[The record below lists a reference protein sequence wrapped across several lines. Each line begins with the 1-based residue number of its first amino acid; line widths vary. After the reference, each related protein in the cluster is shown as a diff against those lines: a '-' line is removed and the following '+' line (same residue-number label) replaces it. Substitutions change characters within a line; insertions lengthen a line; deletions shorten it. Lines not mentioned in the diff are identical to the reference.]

1 MASSASPYVEAL
13 KQWWVANELAAF
25 TLASAAVTV
34 VTFFTIGCIRN
45 TTLMDTQTPPEKL
58 GEEASVLSRLLG
70 GSVPQSED
78 TKSTPAQQLI
88 EQIERYAGSPVN
100 RPAAPSGIRTP
111 FPRPTGTSTK
121 KREEQNLGLATVFVI
136 AVAVWVGIST
146 FAILMGD
153 PHRLIHGMD
162 SQGNL
167 CGVGSMQNS
176 SFLYYCGVQE
186 PLPDL
191 DGFPEQINL
200 LSATCVSQC
209 PTDGSQKIPC
219 LSKPYLQEN
228 SVDTLTQ
235 AVEITQTIAYQNSYP
250 TVRFHGT
257 RFCVPVAKGQGAD
270 LAARIQNGP
279 LGTAHQMAQLAGSFR
294 HAAIF
299 VAAVTPL
306 TALLMFGVLVLISH
320 CAGLTFLLSFC
331 MACALTLALSVF
343 FILGIICDSSN
354 LNSFCKLNPIFMTSE
369 GLAARMQSLLLG
381 SVLAGFTVL
390 LIRMT
395 CIARD
400 KIDEIVGLVQAAS
413 ECIFAYRTDPSRS
426 TPQYKDEWSKP
437 VQPPPNMKPAD
448 VAKLQDESDKAEKS
462 WLAEGKKHS
471 RAMATLVLG
480 QIISLILLFI
490 VMAFG
495 VASVV
500 STGYIDSNSVRI
512 NDQGYQGLSVKY
524 SWLSPSWTFVVLL
537 YIALCVWILLTVHA
551 VFDFSIAYA
560 ASAWYFYP
568 SKKCDGVPMGATPP
582 APGTPE
588 YQQAAK
594 AKHTD
599 CESNK
604 FYIPP
609 APPGQGL
616 EVPVVVQ
623 HAQQFVPDKKGKYDP
638 VNQVLTVRVNPQ
650 SNGGI
655 NLNRQSKHVQ
665 LKRMADGA
673 GLLGLRV
680 ATKYHLGSL
689 AYGSIMVTV
698 SSPLRAVSGILKMF
712 THKHDERDHP
722 EKEHGPGGVIVAWL
736 ATLAGVIDNH
746 MGGKWNRAM
755 YVDMVLRNT
764 DASKAASDAA
774 EFVAHDSG
782 PLTLMH
788 SSIAVYEVVLV
799 LLVFA
804 IAWVLCD
811 VATLLA
817 PFQPGGQLEIDEP
830 FYIVL
835 LGAAASAFVAFTLT
849 SMLGFTSDVI
859 LYAFEWSKKG
869 LPNEFKMY
877 IPGSLNQLLR
887 AEDKEIKPPAP
898 IPEESDWDRVKPGL
912 SKVTGHLTT
921 HASNVAGGVAASM
934 RERLASTFNRGRAPV
949 QQEETAPLM
958 GGLGMQ

>member
-1 MASSASPYVEAL
+1 MPFVEAV

-45 TTLMDTQTPPEKL
+45 TTLTDTTTPPEKL
-58 GEEASVLSRLLG
+58 GEEANVLNRLLG
-70 GSVPQSED
+70 GSVPKSADSE
-78 TKSTPAQQLI
+78 SSPAQRLI

-100 RPAAPSGIRTP
+100 HPAAPSGIRTP
-111 FPRPTGTSTK
+111 FPRPKGTSTK

-136 AVAVWVGIST
+136 AVALWVGIST

-191 DGFPEQINL
+191 DGFPQQINL

-209 PTDGSQKIPC
+209 PTDGSLKIPC

-228 SVDTLTQ
+228 SVDNLTQ
-235 AVEITQTIAYQNSYP
+235 AIAITQTIAYQNSYP
-250 TVRFHGT
+250 TVRLRGT
-257 RFCVPVAKGQGAD
+257 RFCVPVAKGHGAD

-279 LGTAHQMAQLAGSFR
+279 LGSAHQMAQLAGSLR

-299 VAAVTPL
+299 AAAVTPV
-306 TALLMFGVLVLISH
+306 TALLIFGVLLLISY

-354 LNSFCKLNPIFMTSE
+354 LNGFCKLNPIILTSE
-369 GLAARMQSLLLG
+369 GLAARMLSLLLG
-381 SVLAGFTVL
+381 IVLAGFTVL

-413 ECIFAYRTDPSRS
+413 ECIFAYRTEPSRS
-426 TPQYKDEWSKP
+426 KYEDSWSKP
-437 VQPPPNMKPAD
+437 RQPTPNMTPTD
-448 VAKLQDESDKAEKS
+448 LAKLKEENDKAAKAEKD
-462 WLAEGKKHS
+462 WLAAGKQHS
-471 RAMATLVLG
+471 RAMASLVLG

-512 NDQGYQGLSVKY
+512 NDQGYQGLSVKF

-568 SKKCDGVPMGATPP
+568 SKKCGGAQH
-582 APGTPE
+582 A
-588 YQQAAK
+588 
-594 AKHTD
+594 D
-599 CESNK
+599 CDTNK

-609 APPGQGL
+609 PPPGQGV

-623 HAQQFVPDKKGKYDP
+623 HAQQFIPDKKGKYDP

-655 NLNRQSKHVQ
+655 NLNRQSPHVQ

-680 ATKYHLGSL
+680 AAKYHLGSL
-689 AYGSIMVTV
+689 AFGSIMVTV

-722 EKEHGPGGVIVAWL
+722 EKEHAPERVFVAWL
-736 ATLAGVIDNH
+736 ATVAGLIDNH
-746 MGGKWNRAM
+746 IGGKWNRAM
-755 YVDMVLRNT
+755 YIDMVLRNT
-764 DASKAASDAA
+764 EASKAASDAA

-799 LLVFA
+799 VLVFA
-804 IAWVLCD
+804 VAWVLCD

-817 PFQPGGQLEIDEP
+817 PFQPGGTLEIDEP

-835 LGAAASAFVAFTLT
+835 VGAVASAFVAFTLT

-859 LYAFEWSKKG
+859 LYAFEWSKTG
-869 LPNEFKMY
+869 LPDEFKMY
-877 IPGSLNQLLR
+877 IPGALNQLLR

-898 IPEESDWDRVKPGL
+898 IPEESDWERVKPGL
-912 SKVTGHLTT
+912 SKVTGHFAS
-921 HASNVAGGVAASM
+921 HATNVAGGVAASV
-934 RERLASTFNRGRAPV
+934 RERFASTFNRGHAPV
-949 QQEETAPLM
+949 HQEETAPLM
-958 GGLGMQ
+958 GGLGMR